1 MWNLIESFN
10 PQVQQFNM
18 RYFWP
23 QKVITTFLYHAVN
36 NHDEDGR
43 HIETLAFVSGRR
55 DGDDV
60 TATDIMFPQQE
71 GSSEHVDDAGKIGSK
86 LI

>member
-1 MWNLIESFN
+1 
-10 PQVQQFNM
+10 M

-36 NHDEDGR
+36 NHDENGN

-55 DGDDV
+55 DGDDI

-71 GSSEHVDDAGKIGSK
+71 GSSVHVDDSGKILIMILK
-86 LI
+86 LSLLK